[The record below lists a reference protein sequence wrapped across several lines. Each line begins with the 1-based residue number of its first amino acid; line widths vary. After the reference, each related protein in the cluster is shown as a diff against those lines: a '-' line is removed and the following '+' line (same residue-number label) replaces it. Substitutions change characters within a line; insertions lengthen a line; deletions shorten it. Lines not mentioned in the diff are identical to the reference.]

1 MHWEKLRTPVF
12 WAITIWISFALYS
25 VASVF
30 LELRNSPYDSYTKG
44 ENLYFQNLVFAFL
57 LLVPSTWG
65 VLTIT
70 WLRKSSQGEILL
82 LDRVSILCSVFGIF
96 QIIIG
101 TIGLN
106 FLVNLYSILPKIP
119 SDIPLR
125 SLVITS
131 TTNNALQLPVGGL
144 VLYFSLL
151 QLLKNKMM
159 QRKA

>member
-96 QIIIG
+96 QIIMYI
-101 TIGLN
+101 IWFIN
-106 FLVNLYSILPKIP
+106 ANL
-119 SDIPLR
+119 
-125 SLVITS
+125 
-131 TTNNALQLPVGGL
+131 AL
-144 VLYFSLL
+144 Y
-151 QLLKNKMM
+151 N
-159 QRKA
+159 